1 MPIKT
6 TPNVITLGQ
15 FKEKHYGKPG
25 TAKRKK
31 LEAGYIDFKAAA
43 VKEMGKLR

>member
-1 MPIKT
+1 MPPQSKT
-6 TPNVITLGQ
+6 NTITLSQ
-15 FKEKHYGKPG
+15 FKDKYYGKPC
-25 TAKRKK
+25 TEKRKK